1 VILAFAKHDEL
12 DAGTPAEWR
21 ADIRPFGRGFLDR
34 SDSVFDLRRNRICPS
49 TRNHMLGVGQQ
60 EIDKRQAWKAKIVR
74 LEPWSP

>member
-12 DAGTPAEWR
+12 DAGTPPEWR

-49 TRNHMLGVGQQ
+49 TRNHIYPPSQVFTAGTEGG
-60 EIDKRQAWKAKIVR
+60 
-74 LEPWSP
+74 